1 MRKAKQEKS
10 AQGKSSKSADEKS
23 FEESFSRLEKILET
37 LESDDCSLE
46 DTIKLYEEGLGLTK
60 VCYDKLNNAELRI
73 KEINKSLKGDLEI
86 KDYK

>member
-1 MRKAKQEKS
+1 MKKIKTEKPAK
-10 AQGKSSKSADEKS
+10 EKS

-37 LESDDCSLE
+37 LEGEDCALE
-46 DTIKLYEEGLGLTK
+46 ETIRLYEEGLGLTK

-73 KEINKSLKGDLEI
+73 KEINKSLKGDVEI

>member
-1 MRKAKQEKS
+1 MKKTKDKVSQ
-10 AQGKSSKSADEKS
+10 QKS

-37 LESDDCSLE
+37 LEGEDCPLE
-46 DTIKLYEEGLGLTK
+46 ETIKLYEEGLGLTK

-73 KEINKSLKGDLEI
+73 KEINKSLKGDVEI